1 MVERAPEAGE
11 TLATPL
17 EQTGARE
24 MGHGS
29 SELHF
34 LFTSLLDSH
43 TAIMRGEKKIQ
54 RAPIACRRLAEKGG
68 ATSC

>member
-17 EQTGARE
+17 EQIGARE
-24 MGHGS
+24 IGHGS

-43 TAIMRGEKKIQ
+43 AAIMRGE
-54 RAPIACRRLAEKGG
+54 
-68 ATSC
+68 